1 MYISLN
7 STLTA
12 NRVAW
17 PDFAKLAAS
26 TGYGGVDV
34 NLGKAMEAGVDATRS
49 LLSGLKLKP
58 AIVGLPVEYKKEQAD
73 FDRDMPKLDEAA
85 RFAAAI
91 GCPRMGPG
99 FFRRTRGRKRN
110 SASSIWSG
118 SAQHAN
124 HGQTRCKAIRRVHRA
139 AAPAQTAP
147 ARVHLPNGRDV
158 GVRKGNRS
166 ECRSDARF
174 MALAPRRSTV
184 QDIVAAGKTA
194 SSMSRLQTR
203 RNCHPSKSKTTSA

>member
-12 NRVAW
+12 NRVPW

-34 NLGKAMEAGVDATRS
+34 NLGKAMESGVDATRS

-73 FDRDMPKLDEAA
+73 FDRDMQKLDEAA

-91 GCPRMGPG
+91 GCPRMGTG
-99 FFRRTRGRKRN
+99 FFPRIRGRKPN
-110 SASSIWSG
+110 SASYIWSG

-124 HGQTRCKAIRRVHRA
+124 
-139 AAPAQTAP
+139 PW
-147 ARVHLPNGRDV
+147 PN
-158 GVRKGNRS
+158 
-166 ECRSDARF
+166 
-174 MALAPRRSTV
+174 TV
-184 QDIVAAGKTA
+184 
-194 SSMSRLQTR
+194 
-203 RNCHPSKSKTTSA
+203 